1 MVSPRNHAVSLRLDS
16 LPMVKD
22 PRPHKPG
29 SPEPDEALDLLRA
42 LARSKGSRS
51 SPRPSP
57 PRLPPG
63 GGEEK
68 LDSLKALAERLDS
81 QLRSPA
87 QGAPGDPGHH
97 PLTAPSDTPFG
108 IPPPRRAELALGLA
122 EGKTRGRDPDLPRD
136 RATLM
141 PRFGAQR
148 IIFVVL
154 SVAVLVVA
162 AVGGV
167 MRHRAPPGQVS
178 APQVVPPNQIVPP
191 TQVPQVAPQQ
201 ALPPAQPIPSVTDTP
216 PQPATAA
223 DIDAIRKSMS
233 DCDDEA
239 RKNPDSLLFF
249 ILPVT
254 TANPADD
261 SWRKDALQ
269 TVGGDVLL
277 LSASATVDG
286 LRDHRLYLRSGRYTF
301 AVLDTGSGATYSWTS
316 ATGMTRL
323 SKSKVGSI
331 KSLRLGFDFSV
342 AQAGPQWSADFKR
355 DVGACYWV
363 SALVRQ

>member
-1 MVSPRNHAVSLRLDS
+1 
-16 LPMVKD
+16 MVKD

-29 SPEPDEALDLLRA
+29 SPAPDEALDLLRA
-42 LARSKGSRS
+42 LARSNGSRS

-57 PRLPPG
+57 PPRLPG
-63 GGEEK
+63 GGGGEK

-97 PLTAPSDTPFG
+97 PLAAPSDTPFG
-108 IPPPRRAELALGLA
+108 VPPPRRDDSILGLA
-122 EGKTRGRDPDLPRD
+122 EAKTRGRDPDLPRE
-136 RATLM
+136 RSTVM

-167 MRHRAPPGQVS
+167 MRHRGVPAQGPGQVS
-178 APQVVPPNQIVPP
+178 APQVVPPNQLVPP
-191 TQVPQVAPQQ
+191 TQLAPQQ
-201 ALPPAQPIPSVTDTP
+201 APPPAQPIPPVADTP

-239 RKNPDSLLFF
+239 RKNPESLLFF
-249 ILPVT
+249 VLPMT
-254 TANPADD
+254 TANPSDD
-261 SWRKDALQ
+261 SWRQDALQ
-269 TVGGDVLL
+269 TVGGDILL
-277 LSASATVDG
+277 LSANAAVDG
-286 LRDHRLYLRSGRYTF
+286 LRDHRLNLRSGRYTF

-323 SKSKVGSI
+323 SKSKVGTI
-331 KSLRLGFDFSV
+331 KSLRLGFDFST

-363 SALVRQ
+363 SVLVRQ